1 MAAAAN
7 RLRSVLR
14 ALGAAVEAEA
24 PPAYDAAELE
34 ATTRF
39 ADDDEAPLTEE
50 MIAQFMVEGYVV
62 LPGILRDEHV
72 AHLCADVDQLVADRD
87 ALVGQRNHLPGTE
100 AAPSLGGSVGRHVVS
115 YEHLG
120 KLCTH
125 PPLLEKVKQL
135 MARYGDGRT
144 DCAMHH
150 IHASKNEAGDA
161 GVGWHQD
168 YHCSPAVYDREQ
180 LMVHCF
186 CCELRPSSLL
196 RNRHLQIAHQGCMT
210 VPQTSRGSTAR
221 SATSWPCR
229 ALSTPTGIPPR
240 SLRSSARASCR
251 ARKHSTICL
260 RVLSSSDIQRFCT
273 ADAPSRAA
281 RA

>member
-1 MAAAAN
+1 MAAAAAHLQHADLQHARTAS

-14 ALGAAVEAEA
+14 AVGAAAVEAETE
-24 PPAYDAAELE
+24 PAYDAAALE

-39 ADDDEAPLTEE
+39 AEDDAAPLTEE

-72 AHLCADVDQLVADRD
+72 AHLCADVDRLVSDRD
-87 ALVGQRNHLPGTE
+87 ELLGSHVAQHTGQKIADKPQ
-100 AAPSLGGSVGRHVVS
+100 SLGGGAGRHVVS

-135 MARYGDGRT
+135 MARYGNGRT

-186 CCELRPSSLL
+186 CCELRPSSLCAT
-196 RNRHLQIAHQGCMT
+196 AHGICR
-210 VPQTSRGSTAR
+210 SRT
-221 SATSWPCR
+221 
-229 ALSTPTGIPPR
+229 
-240 SLRSSARASCR
+240 
-251 ARKHSTICL
+251 K
-260 RVLSSSDIQRFCT
+260 
-273 ADAPSRAA
+273 AA
-281 RA
+281 

>member
-1 MAAAAN
+1 MAAAAAHLQHADLQHARAAS

-14 ALGAAVEAEA
+14 AVGAAAVEAETE
-24 PPAYDAAELE
+24 PAYDAAALE

-39 ADDDEAPLTEE
+39 AEDDAAPLTEE

-72 AHLCADVDQLVADRD
+72 AHLCGDVDRLVSDRD

-135 MARYGDGRT
+135 MAQYGNGRT

-150 IHASKNEAGDA
+150 VHVAKSEAGD
-161 GVGWHQD
+161 VGAPWHQD

-186 CCELRPSSLL
+186 CCELRPSSLC
-196 RNRHLQIAHQGCMT
+196 A
-210 VPQTSRGSTAR
+210 TAQDQPPYGHHDF
-221 SATSWPCR
+221 SA
-229 ALSTPTGIPPR
+229 G
-240 SLRSSARASCR
+240 
-251 ARKHSTICL
+251 
-260 RVLSSSDIQRFCT
+260 
-273 ADAPSRAA
+273 
-281 RA
+281 

>member
-1 MAAAAN
+1 MHATEPMAAAAN

-14 ALGAAVEAEA
+14 AIGAAAAVEAEA
-24 PPAYDAAELE
+24 PAYDAAALE

-39 ADDDEAPLTEE
+39 AEDDEAPLTEE

-135 MARYGDGRT
+135 MARYGNGRT

-196 RNRHLQIAHQGCMT
+196 RNRHLQIAHQG
-210 VPQTSRGSTAR
+210 
-221 SATSWPCR
+221 
-229 ALSTPTGIPPR
+229 
-240 SLRSSARASCR
+240 
-251 ARKHSTICL
+251 
-260 RVLSSSDIQRFCT
+260 
-273 ADAPSRAA
+273 
-281 RA
+281 